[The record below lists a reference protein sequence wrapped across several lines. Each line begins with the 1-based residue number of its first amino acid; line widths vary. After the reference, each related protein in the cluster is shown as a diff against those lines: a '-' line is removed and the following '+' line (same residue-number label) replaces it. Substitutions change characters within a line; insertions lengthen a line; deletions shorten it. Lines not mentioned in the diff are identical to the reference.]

1 MLFARVALCA
11 CLLHAAPVHAATNP
25 VRVIAVPVTGTD
37 EEQRAAAKAA
47 FREGRQAAADGD
59 YSRALVGF
67 ERARAL
73 EPSPGIHYNIAVCHH
88 RLMLQ
93 ADEGT
98 EPYDARRQQAIEAYN
113 LYLDAAPEADDRATV
128 EDLIVSLGG
137 HPVTRPRW
145 TIERLDPTPEPSPEL
160 RDDDPREPE
169 PEPEQD
175 TRVPADVA
183 PAPTSAELSAEPSGA
198 TSSTA
203 ARLPRARVGVGF
215 VLMASNMRELS
226 KTGDVETL
234 PMLGLSVRGGAFLGP
249 RHRINLGGEIAL
261 AGQTSATQTKHRLTA
276 GHIGV
281 TLDYAHPI
289 GKRRRFEIGGGGLV
303 GVAGQGLRHRGVS
316 SVTCPTRSDT
326 EGDRDVSTRAGM
338 LLGGR
343 FGIAA
348 LLGRRRNHELALR
361 ITPGLGLFGAGQKG
375 SQTVMGESCDG
386 QPTPFEE
393 VGMNGP
399 ALVVTVD
406 LGYAP
411 RF

>member
-11 CLLHAAPVHAATNP
+11 CLLHAAPVHAATDP
-25 VRVIAVPVTGTD
+25 VLVIAAPVTGTD

-47 FREGRQAAADGD
+47 FRDGRQAAADGD
-59 YSRALVGF
+59 YRRALEGF

-98 EPYDARRQQAIEAYN
+98 ERYDARRQQAIEAYN
-113 LYLDAAPEADDRATV
+113 LYLDAAPDADDRATV

-137 HPVTRPRW
+137 HPITRPRW

-169 PEPEQD
+169 PEPEPEPD

-183 PAPTSAELSAEPSGA
+183 PTPTSPEPSTA
-198 TSSTA
+198 TASTA

-215 VLMASNMRELS
+215 VLMLSNMRELS
-226 KTGDVETL
+226 RTGDVETL

-249 RHRINLGGEIAL
+249 RRRINLGGEIAL
-261 AGQTSATQTKHRLTA
+261 AGQTSATEIKHRLNA

-289 GKRRRFEIGGGGLV
+289 GKRRRLEIGGGGLV
-303 GVAGQGLRHRGVS
+303 AVAGQSLRHRGVS

-326 EGDRDVSTRAGM
+326 EGDRDISTRAGM

-343 FGIAA
+343 FGLAA
-348 LLGRRRNHELALR
+348 LLGQRRNHELALR

-375 SQTVMGESCDG
+375 SQTVMGESCDTA
-386 QPTPFEE
+386 PTPFEE

-406 LGYAP
+406 LGYAL